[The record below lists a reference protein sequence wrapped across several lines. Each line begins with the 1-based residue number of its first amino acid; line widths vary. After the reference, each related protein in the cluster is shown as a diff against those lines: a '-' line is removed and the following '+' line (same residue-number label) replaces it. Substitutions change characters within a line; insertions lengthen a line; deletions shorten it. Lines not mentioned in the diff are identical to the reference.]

1 MFVGFIR
8 TVYKASASV
17 SNPESKEGDVM
28 KVVDRQQIL
37 ETLSWRYATKKFD
50 SAKKISDSD
59 WKVLSESLRLAPS
72 SYGLQPWKFILVENK
87 QVRRELTPLS
97 WNQTQVEDCSHY
109 VVFAARTAIDEA
121 YADKWMKCLA
131 DTREIPV
138 EKLAAYREL
147 MFKDIVKGPRSKIAD
162 TWSQRQSYI
171 AMGFL
176 METAALLGIDT
187 CAMEGIDPP
196 VCRRLGALRHE
207 HVLKARSPPKHPHRE
222 DHRRPYTHHHQTY
235 HRREG
240 Q

>member
-1 MFVGFIR
+1 
-8 TVYKASASV
+8 
-17 SNPESKEGDVM
+17 M

-196 VCRRLGALRHE
+196 AYDK
-207 HVLKARSPPKHPHRE
+207 VLKLEGSSYKTIACVALGYRAADDKYAAAKKARFATDEVIQVIR
-222 DHRRPYTHHHQTY
+222 
-235 HRREG
+235 
-240 Q
+240 